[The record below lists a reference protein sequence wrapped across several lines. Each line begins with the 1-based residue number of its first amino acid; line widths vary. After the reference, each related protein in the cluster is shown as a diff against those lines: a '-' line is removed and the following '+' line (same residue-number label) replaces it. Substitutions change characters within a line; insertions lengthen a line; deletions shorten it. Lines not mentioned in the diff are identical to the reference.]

1 MLSAV
6 ALDKKKRKGG
16 VARKGRVWERDK
28 QIKRRREGNK
38 SQTHK

>member
-6 ALDKKKRKGG
+6 ALDKKNGE
-16 VARKGRVWERDK
+16 KGRVWERDK